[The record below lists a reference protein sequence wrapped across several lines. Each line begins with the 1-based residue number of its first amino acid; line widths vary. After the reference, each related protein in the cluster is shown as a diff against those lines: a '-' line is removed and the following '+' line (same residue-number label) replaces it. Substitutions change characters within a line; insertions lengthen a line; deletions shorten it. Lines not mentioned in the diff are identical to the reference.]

1 MIMMR
6 PISSTNTIALAIRIC
21 RAKRGMHEAEF
32 ERIDRILPRPVI
44 QFLPVDAFV
53 AGGVRDWQ
61 AAGLGPLERDEADV
75 AVADRCLA
83 EKVEAVL

>member
-1 MIMMR
+1 
-6 PISSTNTIALAIRIC
+6 
-21 RAKRGMHEAEF
+21 MHEAEF

-83 EKVEAVL
+83 EKVEGGSWDGVYRCVDGSSLSVGV